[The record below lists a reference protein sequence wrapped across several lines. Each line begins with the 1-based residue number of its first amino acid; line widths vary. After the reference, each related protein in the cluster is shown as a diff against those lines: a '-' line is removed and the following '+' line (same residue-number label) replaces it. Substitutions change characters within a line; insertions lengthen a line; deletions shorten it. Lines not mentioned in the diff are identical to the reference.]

1 MNQEIRVWLGKVSYA
16 SWNEWKEILLSW
28 NEYLKLRRIRSRD
41 RWTTWKSTGVIKESW
56 FKSRSFS
63 VNGIAIC
70 KLLKGIDFISLK
82 WSSF

>member
-41 RWTTWKSTGVIKESW
+41 RWTTWKSTGV
-56 FKSRSFS
+56 
-63 VNGIAIC
+63 
-70 KLLKGIDFISLK
+70 
-82 WSSF
+82 